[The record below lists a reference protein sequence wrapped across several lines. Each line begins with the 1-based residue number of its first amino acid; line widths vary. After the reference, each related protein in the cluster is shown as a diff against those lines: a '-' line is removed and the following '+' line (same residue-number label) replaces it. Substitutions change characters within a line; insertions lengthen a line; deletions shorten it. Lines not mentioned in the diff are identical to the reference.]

1 MCLILHE
8 RSGPRS
14 VSDFSTAELSASVQ
28 KKERK
33 IYVKLTRRKLEHKL
47 FLFGREKKEEEEKNP
62 IVHQLSRNVLDS
74 FETSGPADI
83 YATKKH

>member
-1 MCLILHE
+1 MFDSARALINSLVCLILYE

-47 FLFGREKKEEEEKNP
+47 FLFGREKKEE
-62 IVHQLSRNVLDS
+62 
-74 FETSGPADI
+74 
-83 YATKKH
+83 KKKTHCAPVEQKCPRQF